1 MQNIQ
6 VLNNISPLGLEKF
19 PKEFYDVSNSK
30 DNPDAI
36 LVRSAKMHDI
46 DIGNSLKA
54 VGRAGAGVN
63 NIPLQKMSDN
73 GVVVFN
79 TPGANA
85 NAVKELVI
93 SSMLLA
99 SRNICQGWSYVNDL
113 PLDNLKATVEDGK
126 KQYSGSELPG
136 KTLGIVGL
144 GAIGVEIANAA
155 SMLGMDVIGYDPSI
169 SKKNAWK
176 ISSDVEEA
184 LSLEEL
190 FSRSDFVSFHVP
202 LVDAT
207 KNLLNAKRIALLPQG
222 CVVIN
227 MSLLPQGCVVINMS
241 RDGIV
246 DEEELI
252 KSLDSGNVK
261 YYVTDFPIDEKKN
274 HERVIALPHLGAST
288 SEAEDNCAL
297 MIVKQVKEYLENG
310 NIINSVNFPDA
321 KMPRAGQERLAI
333 THRNVPNMVRQ
344 ITKAIAEEE
353 ANIVDML
360 NKSKGEFAYTLI
372 DIEEKIPNSVIDN
385 IKKVE
390 GILKVRAL

>member
-1 MQNIQ
+1 MLNIQ
-6 VLNNISPLGLEKF
+6 VLNNISPLGLGKF
-19 PKEFYDVSNSK
+19 SNETYDVSSS
-30 DNPDAI
+30 DENPDAI
-36 LVRSAKMHDI
+36 LVRSAKMHDMEI
-46 DIGNSLKA
+46 RDSLKA

-63 NIPLQKMSDN
+63 NIPLEKMSDK

-99 SRNICQGWSYVNDL
+99 SRNICQGWDYVNKL
-113 PLDNLKATVEDGK
+113 PLENLKTTVEDGK

-176 ISSDVEEA
+176 ISSEVEEA

-207 KNLLNAKRIALLPQG
+207 KNLLDAKRI
-222 CVVIN
+222 
-227 MSLLPQGCVVINMS
+227 SLLPKGCVIINMS

-246 DEEELI
+246 DEDELI
-252 KSLDSGNVK
+252 KSLDSGTVK

-274 HERVIALPHLGAST
+274 HDRVIALPHLGAST
-288 SEAEDNCAL
+288 SEAEENCAI
-297 MIVKQVKEYLENG
+297 MIAKQVKDYLEHG
-310 NIINSVNFPDA
+310 NIVNSVNFPDS
-321 KMPRAGQERLAI
+321 KMPRAGEERLAI

-344 ITKAIAEEE
+344 ITKEIAEEG

-360 NKSKGEFAYTLI
+360 NKSKGDFAYTLI
-372 DIEEKIPNSVIDN
+372 DIEKEIPKTVIEN
-385 IKKVE
+385 IKQVE

>member
-1 MQNIQ
+1 MLNIQ

-19 PKEFYDVSNSK
+19 SKEYYQVSTS
-30 DNPDAI
+30 DENPDAI
-36 LVRSAKMHDI
+36 LVRSAKMHDME
-46 DIGNSLKA
+46 IGDSLKA
-54 VGRAGAGVN
+54 IGRAGAGVN
-63 NIPLQKMSDN
+63 NIPLKQMSDK

-99 SRNICQGWSYVNDL
+99 SRNICQAWDYVNKL
-113 PLDNLKATVEDGK
+113 PLENLKTTVEDGK

-176 ISSDVEEA
+176 ISSEVQEA

-190 FSRSDFVSFHVP
+190 FSKSDFVSFHVP

-207 KNLLNAKRIALLPQG
+207 KNLLDAKRIALLPE
-222 CVVIN
+222 
-227 MSLLPQGCVVINMS
+227 GCVVINMS

-252 KSLDSGNVK
+252 KSLDSGKVK

-274 HERVIALPHLGAST
+274 HDRVIALPHLGAST
-288 SEAEDNCAL
+288 SEAEENCAI
-297 MIVKQVKEYLENG
+297 MIAKQVKDYLEHG
-310 NIINSVNFPDA
+310 NIVNSVNFPDS
-321 KMPRAGQERLAI
+321 KMPRAGEERLAI

-344 ITKAIAEEE
+344 ITKEIAEEG

-360 NKSKGEFAYTLI
+360 NKSRGEFAYTLI
-372 DIEEKIPNSVIDN
+372 DIEKEIPDTVIEN
-385 IKKVE
+385 IKHVE

>member
-1 MQNIQ
+1 MLNIQ
-6 VLNNISPLGLEKF
+6 VLNNISPLGLGKF
-19 PKEFYDVSNSK
+19 SNETYDVSSS
-30 DNPDAI
+30 DENPDAI
-36 LVRSAKMHDI
+36 LVRSAKMHDMK
-46 DIGNSLKA
+46 IGDSLKA

-63 NIPLQKMSDN
+63 NIPLEKMSDK

-99 SRNICQGWSYVNDL
+99 SRNICQGWDYVNKL
-113 PLDNLKATVEDGK
+113 PLENLKTTVEDGK

-176 ISSDVEEA
+176 ISSEVEEA

-207 KNLLNAKRIALLPQG
+207 KNLLNAKRIALLPEG
-222 CVVIN
+222 CVI
-227 MSLLPQGCVVINMS
+227 INMS

-246 DEEELI
+246 NEDELI
-252 KSLDSGNVK
+252 KSLDTGKVK

-274 HERVIALPHLGAST
+274 HDRVIALPHLGAST
-288 SEAEDNCAL
+288 SEAEENCAI
-297 MIVKQVKEYLENG
+297 MIAKQVKDYLEHG
-310 NIINSVNFPDA
+310 NIVNSVNFPDS
-321 KMPRAGQERLAI
+321 KMPRAGEERLAI

-344 ITKAIAEEE
+344 ITKEIAEEG

-360 NKSKGEFAYTLI
+360 NKSRGDFAYTLI
-372 DIEEKIPNSVIDN
+372 DIEKEIPKTVIEN
-385 IKKVE
+385 IKQVE

>member
-1 MQNIQ
+1 MQNIK
-6 VLNNISPLGLEKF
+6 VLNNISSLGLEKF
-19 PKEFYDVSNSK
+19 PKDTYTVSTST

-46 DIGNSLKA
+46 EIEKSLKA

-99 SRNICQGWSYVNDL
+99 SRNICQGWSYVNSL

-155 SMLGMDVIGYDPSI
+155 STLGMDVIGYDPSI

-184 LSLEEL
+184 LSLEAL

-207 KNLLNAKRIALLPQG
+207 KNLLNAKRIELLPE
-222 CVVIN
+222 
-227 MSLLPQGCVVINMS
+227 GCVVINMS
-241 RDGIV
+241 RDGII
-246 DEEELI
+246 DEDELI
-252 KSLDSGNVK
+252 KSLDSGRVK

-274 HERVIALPHLGAST
+274 HDRVIALPHLGAST
-288 SEAEDNCAL
+288 TEAEDNCAV
-297 MIVKQVKEYLENG
+297 MIVKQIKEYLENG

-321 KMPRAGQERLAI
+321 KMPRAGKERLAI

-372 DIEEKIPNSVIDN
+372 DIEEEISNTVIEN
-385 IKKVE
+385 IKKVD

>member
-202 LVDAT
+202 LVEAT
-207 KNLLNAKRIALLPQG
+207 KNLLNAKRIA
-222 CVVIN
+222 
-227 MSLLPQGCVVINMS
+227 LLPQGCVVINMS

-297 MIVKQVKEYLENG
+297 MIAKQVKEYLENG

-321 KMPRAGQERLAI
+321 KMPRAGKERLAI

-372 DIEEKIPNSVIDN
+372 DIEEKISNSVIDN

>member
-6 VLNNISPLGLEKF
+6 VLNNISSIGLDKF
-19 PKEFYDVSNSK
+19 PKDAYDVSTTNDS
-30 DNPDAI
+30 PDAI
-36 LVRSAKMHDI
+36 LVRSAKMHDMEI
-46 DIGNSLKA
+46 ENSLKA

-63 NIPLQKMSDN
+63 NIPLQKMSEN

-99 SRNICQGWSYVNDL
+99 SRNICQGWSYVNEL
-113 PLDNLKATVEDGK
+113 PLENLKSTVEDGK
-126 KQYSGSELPG
+126 KQYAGSELPG

-176 ISSDVEEA
+176 ISSEVEEA
-184 LSLEEL
+184 LSLDEL

-207 KNLLNAKRIALLPQG
+207 KNLLNPKRIALLPE
-222 CVVIN
+222 
-227 MSLLPQGCVVINMS
+227 GCVVINMS

-246 DEEELI
+246 DEDGLV
-252 KSLDSGNVK
+252 KALDSGKVK
-261 YYVTDFPIDEKKN
+261 Y
-274 HERVIALPHLGAST
+274 
-288 SEAEDNCAL
+288 
-297 MIVKQVKEYLENG
+297 
-310 NIINSVNFPDA
+310 
-321 KMPRAGQERLAI
+321 
-333 THRNVPNMVRQ
+333 
-344 ITKAIAEEE
+344 
-353 ANIVDML
+353 
-360 NKSKGEFAYTLI
+360 
-372 DIEEKIPNSVIDN
+372 
-385 IKKVE
+385 
-390 GILKVRAL
+390 

>member
-202 LVDAT
+202 LVEAT
-207 KNLLNAKRIALLPQG
+207 KNLLNAKRIA
-222 CVVIN
+222 
-227 MSLLPQGCVVINMS
+227 LLPQGCVVINMS

-297 MIVKQVKEYLENG
+297 MIAKQVKEYLENG

-321 KMPRAGQERLAI
+321 KMPRAGKERLAI

>member
-19 PKEFYDVSNSK
+19 PKDTYNISTSN

-36 LVRSAKMHDI
+36 LVRSAKMHDMEI
-46 DIGNSLKA
+46 EKSLKA

-99 SRNICQGWSYVNDL
+99 SRNICQGWSYVNSL

-126 KQYSGSELPG
+126 KKYSGSELPG

-155 SMLGMDVIGYDPSI
+155 STLGMDVIGYDPSI

-184 LSLEEL
+184 LSLEAL

-207 KNLLNAKRIALLPQG
+207 KNLLNAKRIELLPE
-222 CVVIN
+222 
-227 MSLLPQGCVVINMS
+227 GCVVINMS
-241 RDGIV
+241 RDGII
-246 DEEELI
+246 DEDELI
-252 KSLDSGNVK
+252 KSLDSGRVK

-274 HERVIALPHLGAST
+274 HDRVIALPHLGAST
-288 SEAEDNCAL
+288 TEAEDNCAV
-297 MIVKQVKEYLENG
+297 MIAKQIKEYLENG

-321 KMPRAGQERLAI
+321 KMPKAGKERLAI
-333 THRNVPNMVRQ
+333 THRNIPNMVRQ

-360 NKSKGEFAYTLI
+360 NKSRGEFAYTLI
-372 DIEEKIPNSVIDN
+372 DIEEEISQSVIEN

>member
-19 PKEFYDVSNSK
+19 PKDTYNISTSN

-36 LVRSAKMHDI
+36 LVRSEKMHDMEI
-46 DIGNSLKA
+46 EKSLKA

-63 NIPLQKMSDN
+63 NIPLQKMSEN

-113 PLDNLKATVEDGK
+113 PLENLKATVEDGK

-155 SMLGMDVIGYDPSI
+155 STLGMDVIGYDPSI

-207 KNLLNAKRIALLPQG
+207 KNLLNAKRIELLPE
-222 CVVIN
+222 
-227 MSLLPQGCVVINMS
+227 GCVVINMS
-241 RDGIV
+241 RDGII
-246 DEEELI
+246 DEDELI
-252 KSLDSGNVK
+252 KSLDSGRVK

-274 HERVIALPHLGAST
+274 HDRVIALPHLGAST
-288 SEAEDNCAL
+288 TEAEDNCAV
-297 MIVKQVKEYLENG
+297 MIARQIKEYLENG

-321 KMPRAGQERLAI
+321 KMPRAGKERLAI

-372 DIEEKIPNSVIDN
+372 DIEEEISSTVIEN
-385 IKKVE
+385 IKKVD

>member
-227 MSLLPQGCVVINMS
+227 MS

-297 MIVKQVKEYLENG
+297 MIAKQVKEYLENG

-321 KMPRAGQERLAI
+321 KMPRAGKERLAI

-372 DIEEKIPNSVIDN
+372 DIEEKISNSVIDN

>member
-1 MQNIQ
+1 MLNIQ

-19 PKEFYDVSNSK
+19 SKESYRISTSDE
-30 DNPDAI
+30 NPDAI
-36 LVRSAKMHDI
+36 LVRSAKMHDME
-46 DIGNSLKA
+46 IGDSLKA
-54 VGRAGAGVN
+54 IGRAGAGVN
-63 NIPLQKMSDN
+63 NIPLKQMSDK

-99 SRNICQGWSYVNDL
+99 SRNICQAWEYVNKL
-113 PLDNLKATVEDGK
+113 PLENLKSTVEDGK

-176 ISSDVEEA
+176 ISSEVQEA

-190 FSRSDFVSFHVP
+190 FSKSDFVSFHVP

-207 KNLLNAKRIALLPQG
+207 KNLLDAKRIALLPE
-222 CVVIN
+222 
-227 MSLLPQGCVVINMS
+227 GCVVINMS

-252 KSLDSGNVK
+252 KSLDSGKVK

-274 HERVIALPHLGAST
+274 HDRVIALPHLGAST
-288 SEAEDNCAL
+288 SEAEENCAI
-297 MIVKQVKEYLENG
+297 MIAKQVKDYLEHG
-310 NIINSVNFPDA
+310 NIVNSVNFPDS
-321 KMPRAGQERLAI
+321 KMPRAGEERLAI

-344 ITKAIAEEE
+344 ITKEIAEEG

-360 NKSKGEFAYTLI
+360 NKSRGEFAYTLI
-372 DIEEKIPNSVIDN
+372 DIEKEIPNTVIEN
-385 IKKVE
+385 IKQVE

>member
-1 MQNIQ
+1 MLNIQ
-6 VLNNISPLGLEKF
+6 VLNNISPLGLGKF
-19 PKEFYDVSNSK
+19 SNETYDVSSS
-30 DNPDAI
+30 DENPDAI
-36 LVRSAKMHDI
+36 LVRSAKMHDME
-46 DIGNSLKA
+46 IGDSLKA

-63 NIPLQKMSDN
+63 NIPLEKMSDK

-99 SRNICQGWSYVNDL
+99 SRNICQGWDYVNKL
-113 PLDNLKATVEDGK
+113 PLENLKTTVEDGK

-176 ISSDVEEA
+176 ISSEVEEA

-207 KNLLNAKRIALLPQG
+207 KNLLDAKRI
-222 CVVIN
+222 
-227 MSLLPQGCVVINMS
+227 SLLPEGCVIINMS

-246 DEEELI
+246 DEDELI
-252 KSLDSGNVK
+252 KSLDSGKVK

-274 HERVIALPHLGAST
+274 HDRVIALPHLGAST
-288 SEAEDNCAL
+288 SEAEENCAI
-297 MIVKQVKEYLENG
+297 MIAKQVKDYLEHG
-310 NIINSVNFPDA
+310 NIVNSVNFPDS
-321 KMPRAGQERLAI
+321 KMPRAGEERLAI
-333 THRNVPNMVRQ
+333 THRNIPNMVRQ
-344 ITKAIAEEE
+344 ITKEIAEEG

-360 NKSKGEFAYTLI
+360 NKSRGDFAYTLI
-372 DIEEKIPNSVIDN
+372 DIEKEIPKTVIEN
-385 IKKVE
+385 IKQVE

>member
-1 MQNIQ
+1 MLNIQ

-19 PKEFYDVSNSK
+19 SKESYQVSTSDK
-30 DNPDAI
+30 NPDAI
-36 LVRSAKMHDI
+36 LVRSAKMHDME
-46 DIGNSLKA
+46 IGDSLKA
-54 VGRAGAGVN
+54 IGRAGAGVN
-63 NIPLQKMSDN
+63 NIPLKQMSDK

-99 SRNICQGWSYVNDL
+99 SRNICQAWDYVNKL
-113 PLDNLKATVEDGK
+113 PLENLKTTVEDGK

-176 ISSDVEEA
+176 ISSEVQEA

-190 FSRSDFVSFHVP
+190 FSKSDFVSFHVP

-207 KNLLNAKRIALLPQG
+207 KNLLDAKRIALLPE
-222 CVVIN
+222 
-227 MSLLPQGCVVINMS
+227 GCVVINMS

-252 KSLDSGNVK
+252 KSLDSGKVK
-261 YYVTDFPIDEKKN
+261 YYVTDFPIDKKKN
-274 HERVIALPHLGAST
+274 HDRVIALPHLGAST
-288 SEAEDNCAL
+288 SEAEENCAI
-297 MIVKQVKEYLENG
+297 MIAKQVKDYLEHG
-310 NIINSVNFPDA
+310 NIVNSVNFPDS
-321 KMPRAGQERLAI
+321 KMPRAGEERLAI

-344 ITKAIAEEE
+344 ITKEIAEEG

-360 NKSKGEFAYTLI
+360 NKSRGEFAYTLI
-372 DIEEKIPNSVIDN
+372 DIEKEIPNTVIEN
-385 IKKVE
+385 IKQVE

>member
-6 VLNNISPLGLEKF
+6 VLNNISSLGLEKF
-19 PKEFYDVSNSK
+19 PKETYDVSNSK

-202 LVDAT
+202 LVEAT
-207 KNLLNAKRIALLPQG
+207 KNLLNAKRIA
-222 CVVIN
+222 
-227 MSLLPQGCVVINMS
+227 LLPQGCVVINMS

-297 MIVKQVKEYLENG
+297 MIAKQVKEYLENG

>member
-1 MQNIQ
+1 MLNVK

-19 PKEFYDVSNSK
+19 PKETYEVSTNEE
-30 DNPDAI
+30 NPDAI
-36 LVRSAKMHDI
+36 LVRSAKMHEME
-46 DIGNSLKA
+46 IGDKLKA
-54 VGRAGAGVN
+54 IGRAGAGVN
-63 NIPLQKMSDN
+63 NIPLDKMSDK

-99 SRNICQGWSYVNDL
+99 SRNICQAWDYVNKL
-113 PLDNLKATVEDGK
+113 PLENLKTTVEDGK

-176 ISSDVEEA
+176 ISSEVEEA

-190 FSRSDFVSFHVP
+190 FSKSDFVSIHVP
-202 LVDAT
+202 LVEAT
-207 KNLLNAKRIALLPQG
+207 KNLLNAKRIALLPK
-222 CVVIN
+222 
-227 MSLLPQGCVVINMS
+227 GCVVINMS

-246 DEEELI
+246 DEDQLI
-252 KSLDSGNVK
+252 KSLDSGRVK
-261 YYVTDFPIDEKKN
+261 YYVTDFPIDDKKN
-274 HERVIALPHLGAST
+274 HDRVIALPHLGAST
-288 SEAEDNCAL
+288 SEAEDNCAI
-297 MIVKQVKEYLENG
+297 MIAKQIKDYLEHG
-310 NIINSVNFPDA
+310 NIVNSVNFPDS
-321 KMPRAGQERLAI
+321 KMPRAGEKRLAI
-333 THRNVPNMVRQ
+333 THRNIPNMVRQ
-344 ITKAIAEEE
+344 ITKEIAEEG

-360 NKSKGEFAYTLI
+360 NKSRGDYAYTLI
-372 DIEEKIPNSVIDN
+372 DIEKEISKTVIEN
-385 IKKVE
+385 IKQVE

>member
-1 MQNIQ
+1 MLKIQ

-19 PKEFYDVSNSK
+19 SKGDYDVSTS
-30 DNPDAI
+30 DESPDAI
-36 LVRSAKMHDI
+36 LVRSAKMHDMEI
-46 DIGNSLKA
+46 QNSLKA

-99 SRNICQGWSYVNDL
+99 SRNICQGWRYVNDL
-113 PLDNLKATVEDGK
+113 PLENLKATVEDGK

-202 LVDAT
+202 LVEAT
-207 KNLLNAKRIALLPQG
+207 KNLLNAKRIA
-222 CVVIN
+222 
-227 MSLLPQGCVVINMS
+227 LLPQGCVVINMS

-321 KMPRAGQERLAI
+321 KMPRAGKERLAI

-372 DIEEKIPNSVIDN
+372 DIEEEISNTVIEN
-385 IKKVE
+385 IKKVD

>member
-1 MQNIQ
+1 MLNIQ
-6 VLNNISPLGLEKF
+6 VLNNISPLGLGKF
-19 PKEFYDVSNSK
+19 SNETYDVSSS
-30 DNPDAI
+30 DENPDAI
-36 LVRSAKMHDI
+36 LVRSAKMHDME
-46 DIGNSLKA
+46 IGDSLKA

-63 NIPLQKMSDN
+63 NIPLEKMSDK

-99 SRNICQGWSYVNDL
+99 SRNICQGWDYVNKL
-113 PLDNLKATVEDGK
+113 PLENLKTTVEDGK

-176 ISSDVEEA
+176 ISSEVEEA

-207 KNLLNAKRIALLPQG
+207 KNLLDAKRI
-222 CVVIN
+222 
-227 MSLLPQGCVVINMS
+227 SLLPEGCVIINMS

-246 DEEELI
+246 DEDELI
-252 KSLDSGNVK
+252 RSLDTGKVK

-274 HERVIALPHLGAST
+274 HDRVIALPHLGAST
-288 SEAEDNCAL
+288 SEAEENCAI
-297 MIVKQVKEYLENG
+297 MIAKQVKDYLEHG
-310 NIINSVNFPDA
+310 NIVNSVNFPDS
-321 KMPRAGQERLAI
+321 KMPRAGEERLAI

-344 ITKAIAEEE
+344 ITKEIAEEG

-360 NKSKGEFAYTLI
+360 NKSRGDFAYTLI
-372 DIEEKIPNSVIDN
+372 DIEKEIPKTVIEN
-385 IKKVE
+385 IKQVE

>member
-1 MQNIQ
+1 MLNIQ
-6 VLNNISPLGLEKF
+6 VLNNISPLGLGKF
-19 PKEFYDVSNSK
+19 SKEAYDVSSS
-30 DNPDAI
+30 DENPDAI
-36 LVRSAKMHDI
+36 LVRSAKMHDME
-46 DIGNSLKA
+46 IGESLKA

-63 NIPLQKMSDN
+63 NIPLEKMSDK

-99 SRNICQGWSYVNDL
+99 SRNICQGWDYVNKL
-113 PLDNLKATVEDGK
+113 PLDNLKTTVEDGK

-176 ISSDVEEA
+176 ISSEVEEA

-207 KNLLNAKRIALLPQG
+207 KNLLDAKRI
-222 CVVIN
+222 
-227 MSLLPQGCVVINMS
+227 SLLPEGCVIINMS

-246 DEEELI
+246 DEDELI
-252 KSLDSGNVK
+252 KSLDSGKVK

-274 HERVIALPHLGAST
+274 HDRVIALPHLGAST
-288 SEAEDNCAL
+288 SEAEENCAI
-297 MIVKQVKEYLENG
+297 MIAKQVKDYLEHG
-310 NIINSVNFPDA
+310 NIVNSVNFPDS
-321 KMPRAGQERLAI
+321 KMPRAGEERLAI

-344 ITKAIAEEE
+344 ITKEIAEEG

-360 NKSKGEFAYTLI
+360 NKSRGDFAYTLI
-372 DIEEKIPNSVIDN
+372 DIEKEIPKTVIEN
-385 IKKVE
+385 IKQVE

>member
-1 MQNIQ
+1 MQKIQ

-19 PKEFYDVSNSK
+19 PKETYDVSTSNE
-30 DNPDAI
+30 NPDAI
-36 LVRSAKMHDI
+36 LVRSAKMHDMEI
-46 DIGNSLKA
+46 EKSLKA

-99 SRNICQGWSYVNDL
+99 SRNICQGWSYVNSL
-113 PLDNLKATVEDGK
+113 PLDNLKSTVEDGK

-190 FSRSDFVSFHVP
+190 FSKSDFVSFHVP
-202 LVDAT
+202 LVNAT
-207 KNLLNAKRIALLPQG
+207 KNLLNAKRI
-222 CVVIN
+222 
-227 MSLLPQGCVVINMS
+227 SLLPEGCVVINMS

-246 DEEELI
+246 DEEELV
-252 KSLDSGNVK
+252 KSLDSGKIK

-274 HERVIALPHLGAST
+274 HDKVIALPHLGAST
-288 SEAEDNCAL
+288 SEAEENCAM
-297 MIVKQVKEYLENG
+297 MIAKQIKDYLENG
-310 NIINSVNFPDA
+310 NIVNSVNFPDA
-321 KMPRAGQERLAI
+321 KMPRAGSERLAI
-333 THRNVPNMVRQ
+333 THRNIPNMVRQ

-372 DIEEKIPNSVIDN
+372 DIEEEISNSVIEN

>member
-1 MQNIQ
+1 MLNIQ

-19 PKEFYDVSNSK
+19 SKESYQVSTS
-30 DNPDAI
+30 DENPDAI
-36 LVRSAKMHDI
+36 LVRSAKMHDME
-46 DIGNSLKA
+46 IGDSLKA
-54 VGRAGAGVN
+54 IGRAGAGVN
-63 NIPLQKMSDN
+63 NIPLKQMSDK

-99 SRNICQGWSYVNDL
+99 SRNICQAWEYVNKL
-113 PLDNLKATVEDGK
+113 PLENLKTTVEDGK

-176 ISSDVEEA
+176 ISSEVQEA

-190 FSRSDFVSFHVP
+190 FSKSDFVSFHVP

-207 KNLLNAKRIALLPQG
+207 KNLLDAKRIALLPE
-222 CVVIN
+222 
-227 MSLLPQGCVVINMS
+227 GCVVINMS

-252 KSLDSGNVK
+252 KSLDSGKVK

-274 HERVIALPHLGAST
+274 HDRVIALPHLGAST
-288 SEAEDNCAL
+288 SEAEENCAI
-297 MIVKQVKEYLENG
+297 MIAKQVKDYLEHG
-310 NIINSVNFPDA
+310 NIVNSVNFPDS
-321 KMPRAGQERLAI
+321 KMPRAGEERLAI

-344 ITKAIAEEE
+344 ITKEIAEEG

-360 NKSKGEFAYTLI
+360 NKSRGEFAYTLI
-372 DIEEKIPNSVIDN
+372 DIEKEIPNTVIEN
-385 IKKVE
+385 IKQVE

>member
-6 VLNNISPLGLEKF
+6 VLNNISSIGLDKF
-19 PKEFYDVSNSK
+19 PKDAYDVSTTNDS
-30 DNPDAI
+30 PDAI
-36 LVRSAKMHDI
+36 LVRSAKMHDMEI
-46 DIGNSLKA
+46 ENSLKA

-63 NIPLQKMSDN
+63 NIPLQKMSEN

-99 SRNICQGWSYVNDL
+99 SRNICQGWSYVNEL
-113 PLDNLKATVEDGK
+113 PLENLKSTVEDGK
-126 KQYSGSELPG
+126 KQYAGSELPG

-176 ISSDVEEA
+176 ISSEVEEA
-184 LSLEEL
+184 LSLDEL

-207 KNLLNAKRIALLPQG
+207 KNLLNPKRIALLPE
-222 CVVIN
+222 
-227 MSLLPQGCVVINMS
+227 GCVVINMS

-246 DEEELI
+246 DEDGLV
-252 KSLDSGNVK
+252 KALDSGKVK

-288 SEAEDNCAL
+288 VEAEDNCAV
-297 MIVKQVKEYLENG
+297 MIVKQIKDYLENG
-310 NIINSVNFPDA
+310 NIVNSVNFPDA
-321 KMPRAGQERLAI
+321 KMPRAGSERLAI
-333 THRNVPNMVRQ
+333 THRNIPNMVRQ

-360 NKSKGEFAYTLI
+360 NKSRGEFAYTLI
-372 DIEEKIPNSVIDN
+372 DIEEEIPNSVIEN
-385 IKKVE
+385 IKQVD
-390 GILKVRAL
+390 GILKVRALYQN

>member
-6 VLNNISPLGLEKF
+6 VLNNISPYGLDKF
-19 PKEFYDVSNSK
+19 PKDTYKVSTSN

-36 LVRSAKMHDI
+36 LVRSAKMHDMEI
-46 DIGNSLKA
+46 EKSLKA

-202 LVDAT
+202 LVEAT
-207 KNLLNAKRIALLPQG
+207 KNLLNAKRIELLPE
-222 CVVIN
+222 
-227 MSLLPQGCVVINMS
+227 GCVVINMS
-241 RDGIV
+241 RDGII
-246 DEEELI
+246 DEDQLI
-252 KSLDSGNVK
+252 KSLDSGRVK

-274 HERVIALPHLGAST
+274 HDRVIALPHLGAST
-288 SEAEDNCAL
+288 TEAEDNCAV
-297 MIVKQVKEYLENG
+297 MIAKQIKEYLENG

-321 KMPRAGQERLAI
+321 KMPRTGKERLAI

-353 ANIVDML
+353 VNIVDML

-372 DIEEKIPNSVIDN
+372 DIEDGISNTVIEN
-385 IKKVE
+385 IKKVD

>member
-1 MQNIQ
+1 MLNVK

-19 PKEFYDVSNSK
+19 PKETYEVSTNEE
-30 DNPDAI
+30 NPDAI
-36 LVRSAKMHDI
+36 LVRSAKMHEME
-46 DIGNSLKA
+46 IGDKLKA
-54 VGRAGAGVN
+54 IGRAGAGVN
-63 NIPLQKMSDN
+63 NIPLDKMSDK

-99 SRNICQGWSYVNDL
+99 SRNICQAWDYVNKL
-113 PLDNLKATVEDGK
+113 PLENLKTTVEDGK

-176 ISSDVEEA
+176 ISSEVEEA

-190 FSRSDFVSFHVP
+190 FSKSDFVSIHVP
-202 LVDAT
+202 LFEAT
-207 KNLLNAKRIALLPQG
+207 KNLLNAKRIALLPE
-222 CVVIN
+222 
-227 MSLLPQGCVVINMS
+227 GCVVINMS

-246 DEEELI
+246 DEDQLI
-252 KSLDSGNVK
+252 KSLDSGRVK
-261 YYVTDFPIDEKKN
+261 YYVTDFPIDDKKN
-274 HERVIALPHLGAST
+274 HDRVIALPHLGAST
-288 SEAEDNCAL
+288 SEAEDNCAI
-297 MIVKQVKEYLENG
+297 MIVKQIKDYLEHG
-310 NIINSVNFPDA
+310 NIVNSVNFPDS
-321 KMPRAGQERLAI
+321 KMPRAGEKRLAI
-333 THRNVPNMVRQ
+333 THRNIPNMVRQ
-344 ITKAIAEEE
+344 ITKEIAEEG

-360 NKSKGEFAYTLI
+360 NKSRGDYAYTLI
-372 DIEEKIPNSVIDN
+372 DIEKEISKTVIEN
-385 IKKVE
+385 IKQVE

>member
-19 PKEFYDVSNSK
+19 PKDTYKVSTST

-36 LVRSAKMHDI
+36 LVRSAKMHDME
-46 DIGNSLKA
+46 IGKRLKA

-99 SRNICQGWSYVNDL
+99 SRNICQGWSYVNSL

-207 KNLLNAKRIALLPQG
+207 KNLLNAKRI
-222 CVVIN
+222 
-227 MSLLPQGCVVINMS
+227 
-241 RDGIV
+241 
-246 DEEELI
+246 
-252 KSLDSGNVK
+252 
-261 YYVTDFPIDEKKN
+261 
-274 HERVIALPHLGAST
+274 
-288 SEAEDNCAL
+288 
-297 MIVKQVKEYLENG
+297 
-310 NIINSVNFPDA
+310 
-321 KMPRAGQERLAI
+321 
-333 THRNVPNMVRQ
+333 
-344 ITKAIAEEE
+344 
-353 ANIVDML
+353 
-360 NKSKGEFAYTLI
+360 
-372 DIEEKIPNSVIDN
+372 
-385 IKKVE
+385 
-390 GILKVRAL
+390 

>member
-1 MQNIQ
+1 MLNIQ

-19 PKEFYDVSNSK
+19 SKESYQVSTS
-30 DNPDAI
+30 DENPDAI
-36 LVRSAKMHDI
+36 LVRSAKMHDME
-46 DIGNSLKA
+46 IGDSLKA
-54 VGRAGAGVN
+54 IGRAGAGVN
-63 NIPLQKMSDN
+63 NIPLKQMSDK

-99 SRNICQGWSYVNDL
+99 SRNICQAWEYVNKL
-113 PLDNLKATVEDGK
+113 PLENLKTTVEDGK

-155 SMLGMDVIGYDPSI
+155 STLGMDVIGYDPSI

-176 ISSDVEEA
+176 ISSEVQEA

-190 FSRSDFVSFHVP
+190 FSKSDFVSFHVP

-207 KNLLNAKRIALLPQG
+207 KNLLDAKRIALLPE
-222 CVVIN
+222 
-227 MSLLPQGCVVINMS
+227 GCVVINMS

-252 KSLDSGNVK
+252 KSLDSGKVK

-274 HERVIALPHLGAST
+274 HDRVIALPHLGAST
-288 SEAEDNCAL
+288 SEAEENCAI
-297 MIVKQVKEYLENG
+297 MIAKQVKDYIEHG
-310 NIINSVNFPDA
+310 NIVNSVNFPDS
-321 KMPRAGQERLAI
+321 KMPRAGEERLAI

-344 ITKAIAEEE
+344 ITKEIAEEG

-360 NKSKGEFAYTLI
+360 NKSRGDYAYTLI
-372 DIEEKIPNSVIDN
+372 DIENEIPNTVIEN
-385 IKKVE
+385 IKQVE

>member
-1 MQNIQ
+1 MLNIQ

-19 PKEFYDVSNSK
+19 SKESYQVSSS
-30 DNPDAI
+30 DENPDAI
-36 LVRSAKMHDI
+36 LVRSAKMHDME
-46 DIGNSLKA
+46 IGDSLKA
-54 VGRAGAGVN
+54 IGRAGAGVN
-63 NIPLQKMSDN
+63 NIPLKEMSDK

-99 SRNICQGWSYVNDL
+99 SRNICQAWEYVNKL
-113 PLDNLKATVEDGK
+113 PLENLKTTVEDGK

-176 ISSDVEEA
+176 ISSEVQEA

-190 FSRSDFVSFHVP
+190 FSKSDFVSFHVP

-207 KNLLNAKRIALLPQG
+207 KNLLDAKRIALLPE
-222 CVVIN
+222 
-227 MSLLPQGCVVINMS
+227 GCVVINMS

-252 KSLDSGNVK
+252 KSLDSGKVK

-274 HERVIALPHLGAST
+274 HDRVIALPHLGAST
-288 SEAEDNCAL
+288 SEAEENCAI
-297 MIVKQVKEYLENG
+297 MIAKQVKDYLEHG
-310 NIINSVNFPDA
+310 NIVNSVNFPDS
-321 KMPRAGQERLAI
+321 KMPRAGEERLAI

-344 ITKAIAEEE
+344 ITKEIAEEG

-360 NKSKGEFAYTLI
+360 NKSRGEFAYTLI
-372 DIEEKIPNSVIDN
+372 DIEKEIPNTVIEN
-385 IKKVE
+385 IKQVE

>member
-1 MQNIQ
+1 MQKIQ

-19 PKEFYDVSNSK
+19 PKETYDVSTSNN
-30 DNPDAI
+30 NPDAI

-46 DIGNSLKA
+46 EIEKSLKA

-99 SRNICQGWSYVNDL
+99 SRNICQGWSYVNSL
-113 PLDNLKATVEDGK
+113 PLDNLKSTVEDGK

-190 FSRSDFVSFHVP
+190 FSKSDFVSFHVP

-207 KNLLNAKRIALLPQG
+207 KNLLNAKRI
-222 CVVIN
+222 
-227 MSLLPQGCVVINMS
+227 SLLPEGCVVINMS

-246 DEEELI
+246 DEEELV
-252 KSLDSGNVK
+252 KSLDSGKIK

-274 HERVIALPHLGAST
+274 HDKVIALPHLGAST
-288 SEAEDNCAL
+288 SEAEENCAM
-297 MIVKQVKEYLENG
+297 MIAKQIKDYLENG
-310 NIINSVNFPDA
+310 NIVNSVNFPDA
-321 KMPRAGQERLAI
+321 KMPRAGMERLAI
-333 THRNVPNMVRQ
+333 THRNIPNMVRQ

-372 DIEEKIPNSVIDN
+372 DIEEEISNSVIEN

-390 GILKVRAL
+390 GILKVRVL

>member
-1 MQNIQ
+1 MLNIQ
-6 VLNNISPLGLEKF
+6 VLNNISPLGLGKF
-19 PKEFYDVSNSK
+19 SNETYDVSSS
-30 DNPDAI
+30 DENPDAI
-36 LVRSAKMHDI
+36 LVRSAKMHDME
-46 DIGNSLKA
+46 IGDSLKA

-63 NIPLQKMSDN
+63 NIPLEKMSDK

-99 SRNICQGWSYVNDL
+99 SRNICQGWDYVNKL
-113 PLDNLKATVEDGK
+113 PLENLKTTVEDGK

-176 ISSDVEEA
+176 ISSEVEEA

-207 KNLLNAKRIALLPQG
+207 KNLLDAKRI
-222 CVVIN
+222 
-227 MSLLPQGCVVINMS
+227 SLLPEGCVIINMS

-246 DEEELI
+246 DEDELI
-252 KSLDSGNVK
+252 KSLDSGKVK

-274 HERVIALPHLGAST
+274 HDRVIALPHLGAST
-288 SEAEDNCAL
+288 SEAEENCAI
-297 MIVKQVKEYLENG
+297 MIAKQVKDYLEHG
-310 NIINSVNFPDA
+310 NIVNSVNFPDS
-321 KMPRAGQERLAI
+321 KMPRAGEERLAI

-344 ITKAIAEEE
+344 ITKEIAEEG

-360 NKSKGEFAYTLI
+360 NKSRGNFAYTLI
-372 DIEEKIPNSVIDN
+372 DIEKEIPKTVIEN
-385 IKKVE
+385 IKQVE